1 MKNEATFCWTQLV
14 WAANLDYV
22 EEEEKKKY
30 NIFSSIGSKI
40 WLELS
45 RLGGQQT
52 VIHRQNKRYLLFL

>member
-1 MKNEATFCWTQLV
+1 MKNEATSYWTQLV

-22 EEEEKKKY
+22 EEEEKKN

-45 RLGGQQT
+45 KFGGQQT
-52 VIHRQNKRYLLFL
+52 VIHRQNKAHLLFL